1 MSSVTRRMRRFLPSV
16 AIPHRAASE
25 RPVKI
30 HNNRLFCD
38 PFSASSGAPGDGG
51 KNNKFHVTGC
61 KAQLTGRIVR
71 NIYLPVR
78 KASKAEDYN
87 INIRIKRNKQY
98 KNPESG
104 IRKAGK
110 KGKTILITMCCD
122 SFKRHSQK
130 QRCNEICHL
139 HNPMNTGD

>member
-1 MSSVTRRMRRFLPSV
+1 M

-78 KASKAEDYN
+78 KVSKTECSD
-87 INIRIKRNKQY
+87 INVGDKRK
-98 KNPESG
+98 E
-104 IRKAGK
+104 
-110 KGKTILITMCCD
+110 
-122 SFKRHSQK
+122 
-130 QRCNEICHL
+130 
-139 HNPMNTGD
+139 